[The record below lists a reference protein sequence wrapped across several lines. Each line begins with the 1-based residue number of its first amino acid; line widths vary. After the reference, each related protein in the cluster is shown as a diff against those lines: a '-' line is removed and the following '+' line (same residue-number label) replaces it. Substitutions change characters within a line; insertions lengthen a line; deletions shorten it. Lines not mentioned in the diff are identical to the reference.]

1 MVSLDMETTLEETA
15 SLYEAAALDMMA
27 SFNHFIWQPLDDVD
41 SLDETF
47 SPNEASSLDGA
58 ASVKEVHSLEE

>member
-27 SFNHFIWQPLDDVD
+27 SFNHFIW
-41 SLDETF
+41 
-47 SPNEASSLDGA
+47 
-58 ASVKEVHSLEE
+58 

>member
-1 MVSLDMETTLEETA
+1 MVSLDIETTLEETA

-27 SFNHFIWQPLDDVD
+27 SFNHFIWQPLDKVA

-47 SPNEASSLDGA
+47 STNEAASLDEA
-58 ASVKEVHSLEE
+58 ASVKEVHSLDE